1 MELTGHNHPLIGR
14 LGARLGAVLGL
25 VGLRCVSNQ
34 IRRVGR
40 LRPVDHP
47 VEHSASSR
55 TVVAKGMIFVGVA
68 TLLGNGTAYL
78 LSMVSARVLD
88 PADFGALG
96 ALLGLLVIIATLG
109 ISTQALTARRV
120 STASATERKDV
131 EGQAIRLS
139 IFTAFAILIGAV
151 IISWPV
157 SVIFA
162 IPILAVLTGV
172 ASLGFVVIGS
182 AAMGIAQGREEH
194 IKLSIAFIA
203 NTACRAFGGIIGVV
217 VFQSVTG
224 VGFGVLI
231 GCAVGAAIAYQLI
244 APKTFSPKLK
254 DGIGIE
260 FGHIAHALIVLFTLT
275 NIDVLLAR
283 VFLTEDLSGEYSVG
297 VLLAKIAFFLPNAII
312 IVLFPKMSSGD
323 SHRALYIATAL
334 TAMVGVAITLASVFA
349 GDMIISIL
357 GGSQYT
363 DLGGE
368 AWLFAL
374 EGSAFALVQV
384 LLYARLAAQDR
395 RAVLAV
401 WGALAVL
408 AVIVVGWRHNS
419 VAEIVTSVV
428 AVSLGLTV
436 VGFILDRKKSGKLDL
451 PIEAAE

>member
-1 MELTGHNHPLIGR
+1 MDPQADRVN
-14 LGARLGAVLGL
+14 GL
-25 VGLRCVSNQ
+25 DH
-34 IRRVGR
+34 
-40 LRPVDHP
+40 VDHVDN
-47 VEHSASSR
+47 VENAASQR
-55 TVVAKGMIFVGVA
+55 TVVAKGMIFVGAA

-78 LSMVSARVLD
+78 LSMVSARILD

-109 ISTQALTARRV
+109 ISIQALTARRV
-120 STASATERKDV
+120 STASASEREDV

-139 IFTAFAILIGAV
+139 VLVAIAIGIGAGV
-151 IISWPV
+151 IAWPV
-157 SVIFA
+157 SVIFS

-172 ASLGFVVIGS
+172 GSLGFVVIGS

-194 IKLSIAFIA
+194 VKLSIAFIA
-203 NTACRAFGGIIGVV
+203 NSASRALGGILGVV
-217 VFQSVTG
+217 VLQSVTG

-231 GCAVGAAIAYQLI
+231 GCAIGAAIAYQLI

-254 DGIGIE
+254 DGISIE
-260 FGHIAHALIVLFTLT
+260 FGHVAHALIVLFTLT

-312 IVLFPKMSSGD
+312 IVLFPKMSGGG
-323 SHRALYIATAL
+323 SHRALYIATGL
-334 TAMVGVAITLASVFA
+334 TAMVGVVITLASVFA
-349 GDMIISIL
+349 GDLIIAVL
-357 GGSQYT
+357 GGSQYKE
-363 DLGGE
+363 LGGE

-384 LLYARLAAQDR
+384 LLYSRLAAQDR

-408 AVIVVGWRHNS
+408 AVVVIGWRHNS

-428 AVSLGLTV
+428 AVSLALTV
-436 VGFILDRKKSGKLDL
+436 VGFILDRRQNVRVNL

>member
-1 MELTGHNHPLIGR
+1 MDPQADST
-14 LGARLGAVLGL
+14 
-25 VGLRCVSNQ
+25 
-34 IRRVGR
+34 
-40 LRPVDHP
+40 
-47 VEHSASSR
+47 ASQRS
-55 TVVAKGMIFVGVA
+55 VVAKGMIFVGAA
-68 TLLGNGTAYL
+68 TLIGNGTAYL

-109 ISTQALTARRV
+109 ISVQALTARRV
-120 STASATERKDV
+120 STAPAHDRKDV

-139 IFTAFAILIGAV
+139 ILVAIAIGIGSAV
-151 IISWPV
+151 IAWPV
-157 SVIFA
+157 SVLFA
-162 IPILAVLTGV
+162 IPILAVITGV

-194 IKLSIAFIA
+194 VKLSIAFIA
-203 NTACRAFGGIIGVV
+203 NSAGRAFGGIIGVIV
-217 VFQSVTG
+217 LQSVTG

-231 GCAVGAAIAYQLI
+231 GCAIGAAIAYQLI
-244 APKTFSPKLK
+244 SPKTFSHKIK
-254 DGIGIE
+254 DGMSIE

-312 IVLFPKMSSGD
+312 IVLFPKMSGGG
-323 SHRALYIATAL
+323 SHRALYIATGL
-334 TAMVGVAITLASVFA
+334 TAMVGVVITLASVFA
-349 GDMIISIL
+349 GDLVIGIL
-357 GGSQYT
+357 GGSQYK
-363 DLGGE
+363 DLGSE

-384 LLYARLAAQDR
+384 LLYSRLAAQDR

-408 AVIVVGWRHNS
+408 AVVVVGWRHNS

-428 AVSLGLTV
+428 AVSLALTV
-436 VGFILDRKKSGKLDL
+436 VGFILDRRQSVRVDL